1 MNLYSS
7 FITNMKTLLILLLTC
22 FIYVA
27 NAQAPTAAA
36 FEDYKTIYI
45 KRGKKLITKTYYT
58 SKGCIASKVVE
69 VDMQPPRTVSI
80 YANWNEADKLI
91 SKRKVTSFTG
101 YAGTNRKIVWDY
113 VLNGKRCLKRSVIG
127 IK

>member
-1 MNLYSS
+1 
-7 FITNMKTLLILLLTC
+7 MKTLLVLLLTC

-36 FEDYKTIYI
+36 YEDYKTVNI
-45 KRGKKLITKTYYT
+45 KRGKKLITKKYHK
-58 SKGCIASKVVE
+58 SNGRIASKVVG
-69 VDMQPPRTVSI
+69 VDMQPPRTVNI
-80 YANWNEADKLI
+80 YSNWDEAGKLI
-91 SKRKVTSFTG
+91 SKRKVIAFTG

-113 VLNGKRCLKRSVIG
+113 VLNGKPCLKRSLIG